1 MANTSSGFSKNI
13 MNVTNTSA
21 LTNKS
26 YAQQTQNFFPKQ
38 NFNTPKSE
46 MKYQKQFGETH
57 HSQL

>member
-1 MANTSSGFSKNI
+1 